1 MDDTAMSADLVN
13 ENVDNNSRNGNNP
26 FFHMGKN
33 TPMREAPLAI
43 ENISALLDQKLAPTS
58 AVMPNLRFALRDGV
72 DVLTRSITMLEM
84 MLERPNVTFA
94 NLEYVERVNL
104 TVVRYSRRSPY
115 YINLD
120 AATKH
125 TWGNNVTINLVFYEF
140 LSNEYRRSFV
150 EFHFPL
156 CKLIDQEEY
165 IGGLLARGLAEKKCP
180 YPPVGALLLISDS
193 ENQLLNYI
201 KSKYD
206 YSNNKILALLQEEYR
221 LRNLTAPR
229 SKMNVVWPFSRARI
243 DFYLLTRPSN
253 DTITTGYV
261 FVTIK

>member
-1 MDDTAMSADLVN
+1 MGV
-13 ENVDNNSRNGNNP
+13 P
-26 FFHMGKN
+26 FWLSLCAVVGG
-33 TPMREAPLAI
+33 
-43 ENISALLDQKLAPTS
+43 ALT
-58 AVMPNLRFALRDGV
+58 
-72 DVLTRSITMLEM
+72 LEM
-84 MLERPNVTFA
+84 IAERPNVTFV
-94 NLEYVERVNL
+94 NLEYLEWL
-104 TVVRYSRRSPY
+104 HFTVVRYGRRSPY
-115 YINLD
+115 YINLE

-125 TWGNNVTINLVFYEF
+125 VWGNNVTINLVFYEF

-165 IGGLLARGLAEKKCP
+165 IGGLLARGLAGKKCP
-180 YPPVGALLLISDS
+180 YPPD
-193 ENQLLNYI
+193 
-201 KSKYD
+201 
-206 YSNNKILALLQEEYR
+206 EYR